1 MAEETNHNENLA
13 ILNNNN
19 SVENLQDTY
28 AKQVE
33 KNEKGSSKT
42 LGTLESIVTAQD
54 PALQGSFMTA
64 TPQAIDY
71 AIAGYQDSQK
81 PEIEKAIDESADY
94 IMDQYITALLNPIIE
109 NIVEQVSED
118 EKLKDLPEEERKKI
132 LELSI
137 YQNLAEF
144 LAIPEYKVNS
154 EEVEKLTK
162 ELEDLKDANEDKKNN
177 VVKNY
182 LSENGLGYMQYAVNT
197 QNAFEGIRGLKN
209 SLYRRALAKD
219 ILKDTK
225 DGYVIDKDK
234 FKELYGNEENYK
246 KIATQLLIAQQ
257 QSD

>member
-1 MAEETNHNENLA
+1 
-13 ILNNNN
+13 
-19 SVENLQDTY
+19 
-28 AKQVE
+28 
-33 KNEKGSSKT
+33 
-42 LGTLESIVTAQD
+42 
-54 PALQGSFMTA
+54 
-64 TPQAIDY
+64 
-71 AIAGYQDSQK
+71 
-81 PEIEKAIDESADY
+81 
-94 IMDQYITALLNPIIE
+94 
-109 NIVEQVSED
+109 
-118 EKLKDLPEEERKKI
+118 
-132 LELSI
+132 
-137 YQNLAEF
+137 
-144 LAIPEYKVNS
+144 
-154 EEVEKLTK
+154 EVEKLTK